1 MSKVINIK
9 KGYNI
14 QLIGQSEKDFGQK
27 EIPQHFAIKPSCFH
41 GVRPKLSINE
51 GDTVK
56 AGTPLFFDKDNDRV
70 IFTSPVSG
78 TVTEIVRGENRVIL
92 EVKITADGKNE
103 FENFKQADPKDLSRD
118 EIIENLLKSG
128 VWPMIRQRPFA
139 RIANPSDKPK
149 AIYISAFDS
158 SPLAADNNFIVEGQS
173 EVFQKGIDVLK
184 KLTDG
189 KIHLN
194 THVDQEISS
203 VFAKAKDVE
212 LHQFKGPHP
221 AGNVGIQIHHINPID
236 KGDVVWYCYPQDVL
250 SIGRL
255 FHEGKYNAERVIN
268 LCGSQAIEKKYYKT
282 IIGASIENIVK
293 DNVEG
298 DNNRFISGNVLTGTK
313 ISDTGYLGFY
323 HSQLTVIPE
332 GDYYEFIGWILP
344 GFKKFSASKTIV
356 SSWLSPKKKHNLD
369 TNMHGGERAFV
380 VSGEYEKVMPID
392 IYPVHLLKAIMAED
406 IDKMENLGIYEVAP
420 EDFALCEVI
429 CTSKI
434 NSQTIVQQGID
445 LMVKELN

>member
-1 MSKVINIK
+1 
-9 KGYNI
+9 
-14 QLIGQSEKDFGQK
+14 
-27 EIPQHFAIKPSCFH
+27 
-41 GVRPKLSINE
+41 
-51 GDTVK
+51 
-56 AGTPLFFDKDNDRV
+56 
-70 IFTSPVSG
+70 
-78 TVTEIVRGENRVIL
+78 
-92 EVKITADGKNE
+92 
-103 FENFKQADPKDLSRD
+103 
-118 EIIENLLKSG
+118 
-128 VWPMIRQRPFA
+128 
-139 RIANPSDKPK
+139 
-149 AIYISAFDS
+149 
-158 SPLAADNNFIVEGQS
+158 IVEGQS

>member
-78 TVTEIVRGENRVIL
+78 TVTEIVRGEKRVIL

-194 THVDQEISS
+194 THVDQVISS

-255 FHEGKYNAERVIN
+255 FQEGKYNAERVIN
-268 LCGSQAIEKKYYKT
+268 LCGSQAKEKKYYKT

>member
-14 QLIGQSEKDFGQK
+14 QVIGQSEKDFGQK

-78 TVTEIVRGENRVIL
+78 TVTEIVRGEKRVIL

>member
-78 TVTEIVRGENRVIL
+78 TVTEIVRGEKRVIL

>member
-78 TVTEIVRGENRVIL
+78 TVTEIVRGEKRVIL

-268 LCGSQAIEKKYYKT
+268 LCGSQAKEKKYYKT

>member
-1 MSKVINIK
+1 
-9 KGYNI
+9 
-14 QLIGQSEKDFGQK
+14 
-27 EIPQHFAIKPSCFH
+27 
-41 GVRPKLSINE
+41 
-51 GDTVK
+51 
-56 AGTPLFFDKDNDRV
+56 
-70 IFTSPVSG
+70 
-78 TVTEIVRGENRVIL
+78 
-92 EVKITADGKNE
+92 
-103 FENFKQADPKDLSRD
+103 
-118 EIIENLLKSG
+118 
-128 VWPMIRQRPFA
+128 
-139 RIANPSDKPK
+139 
-149 AIYISAFDS
+149 SAFDS

-194 THVDQEISS
+194 THVDQVISS

-255 FHEGKYNAERVIN
+255 FQEGKYNAERVIN
-268 LCGSQAIEKKYYKT
+268 LCGSQAKEKKYYKT

>member
-78 TVTEIVRGENRVIL
+78 TVTEIVRGEKRVIL

-344 GFKKFSASKTIV
+344 GFKK
-356 SSWLSPKKKHNLD
+356 
-369 TNMHGGERAFV
+369 
-380 VSGEYEKVMPID
+380 
-392 IYPVHLLKAIMAED
+392 
-406 IDKMENLGIYEVAP
+406 
-420 EDFALCEVI
+420 LCQ
-429 CTSKI
+429 TST
-434 NSQTIVQQGID
+434 Q
-445 LMVKELN
+445 